1 MPSPLIRYQLDPTG
15 NNPDNLILGE
25 TKIAM
30 GGPVT
35 RVIAPTY
42 APFFSDSVK
51 VYNSGTNQELVKNVQ
66 YKCVELLQDPTAR
79 YAKEICQIILI
90 LDPSVANLR
99 YDYQALGGLNQF
111 DPSVLVNL
119 WTQATQD
126 NRPVQW
132 GNVLNKPI
140 SYPPSLHNHMFSELY
155 GFEPLVMELERVRNA
170 ITLSNVPAFESLI
183 DWVKL
188 YIKPTVSEEEI
199 RDSLP
204 VQKYV
209 TFEKLL
215 YALDQ
220 LNFNGVK
227 MSPLTGTFTNRSN
240 QAFQLEFTNPP
251 QVPLFWTIDHI
262 ETDSTDFLSD
272 SGLVVV
278 QDDRAS
284 FTISLSGSKVDET
297 PESFKV
303 SIRKN
308 SITGPVLKQ
317 TQVMQIRAYE
327 APRTLDYFTACCI
340 YNSEITA
347 ESMYVISS
355 YS

>member
-1 MPSPLIRYQLDPTG
+1 
-15 NNPDNLILGE
+15 
-25 TKIAM
+25 
-30 GGPVT
+30 
-35 RVIAPTY
+35 
-42 APFFSDSVK
+42 
-51 VYNSGTNQELVKNVQ
+51 
-66 YKCVELLQDPTAR
+66 
-79 YAKEICQIILI
+79 
-90 LDPSVANLR
+90 
-99 YDYQALGGLNQF
+99 
-111 DPSVLVNL
+111 
-119 WTQATQD
+119 
-126 NRPVQW
+126 
-132 GNVLNKPI
+132 
-140 SYPPSLHNHMFSELY
+140 MFSELY